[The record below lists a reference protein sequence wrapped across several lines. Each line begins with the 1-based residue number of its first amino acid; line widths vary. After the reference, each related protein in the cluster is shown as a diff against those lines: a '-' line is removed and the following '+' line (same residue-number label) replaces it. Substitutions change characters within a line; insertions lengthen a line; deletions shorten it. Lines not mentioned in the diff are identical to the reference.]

1 MTLAPQNSAPTD
13 SKALAVCQAREIH
26 NDFGF
31 ELRKSRRTSSAK
43 SLTMHL
49 TIHGLERAVRG
60 LLPFYGVDCPIAIYD
75 DGGRE
80 KLVPHA
86 TLGAMEGWNPPCSSL
101 LLVVG

>member
-1 MTLAPQNSAPTD
+1 MNLVPQNSSSTN
-13 SKALAVCQAREIH
+13 SKALAICQAREFH

-31 ELRKSRRTSSAK
+31 ELHKTRRTSSAG
-43 SLTMHL
+43 SLTMYV
-49 TIHGLERAVRG
+49 TIHALERAVRG

-80 KLVPHA
+80 SLVTQA
-86 TLGAMEGWNPPCSSL
+86 TLGAMEGWNPPCQSL